1 MARKPPDKGRPP
13 KPTDR
18 VVVLH
23 GKEIFLREQY
33 TAELRA
39 GLEKEH
45 GEVEVV
51 RFAGS
56 ECSAAEVL
64 DECRSFGLMSSYK
77 LVVVDDAE
85 QLVQADTRPLFER
98 YAEQPSEQ
106 ATLVLRG
113 DTWRKGNLDK
123 AINAVGVITACDHV
137 SESTALR
144 WLDRRA
150 GHAHGATLERDAA
163 SLLVEKLGTDLAR
176 LDSELG
182 KLATNAAGRG
192 AGGGDTPIITRAAVV
207 ELVGGTR
214 EEVAWTVQSQLLTG
228 SAERAIAQMRTVQ
241 AGNKSDMTVPLMWAC
256 VDLARKLSVAAS
268 GLEAREP
275 PQALAKSLRLWG
287 PAQDAVFHAAR
298 RLGPERARRLY
309 RTTLDADA
317 GSKSGLG
324 TAENT
329 LERLAVEYQLALHSA
344 G

>member
-1 MARKPPDKGRPP
+1 MAKKPAGRPP

-39 GLEKEH
+39 GLDKEH

-56 ECSAAEVL
+56 ETSAAEVL
-64 DECRSFGLMSSYK
+64 DECRSFGLMSGYK

-98 YAEQPSEQ
+98 YAEQPSDQ
-106 ATLVLRG
+106 ATLVLRA
-113 DTWRKGNLDK
+113 DTWRPGNLDK
-123 AINAVGVITACDHV
+123 AIDKVGVVTKCDNV

-150 GHAHGATLERDAA
+150 GHAHGASIERDAA
-163 SLLVEKLGTDLAR
+163 HLLVEKLGTDLAK

-182 KLATNAAGRG
+182 KLATSASAENS
-192 AGGGDTPIITRAAVV
+192 DQPVITRHAVV
-207 ELVGGTR
+207 ELVGGTK
-214 EEVAWTVQSQLLTG
+214 EEVAWTIQSQLLTG
-228 SAERAIAQMRTVQ
+228 SAERAITQMRSVQ

-256 VDLARKLSVAAS
+256 VDLARKLSIAAA
-268 GLEAREP
+268 GLEAREA

-298 RLGPERARRLY
+298 RLGTDRARRLY

-324 TAENT
+324 TTEHT
-329 LERLAVEYQLALHSA
+329 LERLAVEYQLALHA
-344 G
+344 PG